1 MSTVAYEIVD
11 VFTDRP
17 FAGNPLAV
25 VFGAEDLATTQMQ
38 TLAREFNLSET
49 VFLLPVTAATA
60 GYRVRIF
67 TPESEIPFAG
77 HPSVGAAVTAMRRGL
92 IPPGDVIQECGAG
105 LLPVTV
111 TPAGTATL
119 TGASPTL
126 GAPMPPGPLLAA
138 TGLTAEDYAGDEAAV
153 PRTASCGLP
162 WTYLPVRREALSR
175 IQIDQRAMSALNLTD
190 ISIFTWTP
198 PTPAAGSASAVSGGP
213 ASSASIG
220 EAHARVFSAGSSVPE
235 DPATGS
241 AALGLGVWL
250 VSAGWLPADGTST
263 YRIHQGVEM
272 KRPSRLNCTVTA
284 TDGRAVSATVSGQV
298 WPVAEGR
305 IAVPPFIG

>member
-1 MSTVAYEIVD
+1 MSTLAYEIVD

-25 VFGAEDLATTQMQ
+25 VFGAETLATSQLQ

-49 VFLLPVTAATA
+49 VFMLPATTA
-60 GYRVRIF
+60 GATYRVRIF
-67 TPESEIPFAG
+67 TPETELPFAG
-77 HPSVGAAVTAMRRGL
+77 HPSVGAAVTGMRRGL
-92 IPPGDVIQECGAG
+92 FPAGDVVQECGAG

-111 TPAGTATL
+111 TAAGEATL

-126 GAPMPPGPLLAA
+126 GAPMDPAPLLAA
-138 TGLTAEDYAGDEAAV
+138 AGLTAADHAGGGVAV
-153 PRTASCGLP
+153 PRTAGCGLP
-162 WTYLPVRREALSR
+162 WTYLPVRRQALPR
-175 IQIDQRAMSALNLTD
+175 IQIDQRAMSTLNLTD
-190 ISIFTWTP
+190 IAIFTWTP
-198 PTPAAGSASAVSGGP
+198 PTTPAAPAMSAGSVSPAVS
-213 ASSASIG
+213 AG
-220 EAHARVFSAGSSVPE
+220 EAHARVFVVGSSVPE

-250 VSAGWLPADGTST
+250 LSAGWLPPDGTST
-263 YRIHQGVEM
+263 YRIHQGAEM

-284 TDGRAVSATVSGQV
+284 ANGTAVSATVTGHV

-305 IAVPPFIG
+305 IATPPFIG